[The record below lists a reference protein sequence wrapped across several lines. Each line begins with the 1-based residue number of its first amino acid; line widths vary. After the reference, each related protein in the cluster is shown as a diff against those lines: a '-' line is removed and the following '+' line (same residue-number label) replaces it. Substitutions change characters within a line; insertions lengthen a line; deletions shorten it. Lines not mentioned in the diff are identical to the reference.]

1 MVFSVFLNRCAG
13 YHSFRQQPDFP
24 LDVRVDDAA
33 EDLVAEADAGRDD
46 QAHVRGTPDDP
57 GHACTNATSW

>member
-13 YHSFRQQPDFP
+13 YHSLRQQPDLP

-33 EDLVAEADAGRDD
+33 EDLAAEADAGRDD
-46 QAHVRGTPDDP
+46 QAYVRGTPDDT
-57 GHACTNATSW
+57 GHARTNATSR

>member
-13 YHSFRQQPDFP
+13 YHSLRQQLDLP

-33 EDLVAEADAGRDD
+33 EDLTAETDSGRDD

-57 GHACTNATSW
+57 GHARANATSR